1 MIPLGRQSSYDCKSL
16 FFFYYFFFY
25 LFSLSQGISVYAIY
39 HSSYYYL
46 SCYFWTELIEMH
58 WSIQCLQERLRWE
71 CFLKSPSRCGSREF
85 LYLYADEHHWCLMLP
100 RIFTIPSA
108 SQRVSLYFPSPGS
121 LSQVPHVRS
130 SKLNSNQDTLRH
142 DDKVAPQILLLRA
155 VSFEGCSYVCS

>member
-16 FFFYYFFFY
+16 FFYFFYFLN
-25 LFSLSQGISVYAIY
+25 LFSLSQEISVYAIY

-85 LYLYADEHHWCLMLP
+85 LFL
-100 RIFTIPSA
+100 
-108 SQRVSLYFPSPGS
+108 
-121 LSQVPHVRS
+121 
-130 SKLNSNQDTLRH
+130 
-142 DDKVAPQILLLRA
+142 
-155 VSFEGCSYVCS
+155 